1 LIRQRQQKLDDLT
14 YRLERGERQTLEQ
27 MRRRWEMYSA
37 AVRHYDAR
45 RVLAGIRS
53 ELEAQTAALAGAMR
67 NLMLQYKVRA
77 ERVGRALDML
87 SPLAIL
93 ERGYAL
99 VFDGEGRLVKDA
111 GQVSAGEEI
120 RARVARGEIR
130 AVIKN
135 DGAKR

>member
-1 LIRQRQQKLDDLT
+1 
-14 YRLERGERQTLEQ
+14 
-27 MRRRWEMYSA
+27 
-37 AVRHYDAR
+37 
-45 RVLAGIRS
+45 
-53 ELEAQTAALAGAMR
+53 
-67 NLMLQYKVRA
+67 MLQYKVRA
-77 ERVGRALDML
+77 ERVRRALDML

-135 DGAKR
+135 DGAER